1 MIDHG
6 ETVEFTDDELEAAK
20 GKAETFI
27 NECLRQVNQ
36 MGDDPMIKIT
46 VLCTLILGAATFLSV
61 ENDLKNLPVV
71 KSLNTAL
78 RVIEQ
83 TGHSILDRGNVKL
96 VGVTGDQVAALMK
109 IKSNLA
115 DGLITNDEAIEAL
128 QELMP
133 HEDIDNTNLK
143 DLMAISREP
152 NLKQTVH

>member
-6 ETVEFTDDELEAAK
+6 ETVEFTDEELEAAK
-20 GKAETFI
+20 SVAEKFI

-36 MGDDPMIKIT
+36 MGDDPMIKVTI
-46 VLCTLILGAATFLSV
+46 LCTLILGASSYLAIEGES
-61 ENDLKNLPVV
+61 KNLPVV

-83 TGHSILDRGNVKL
+83 TGNSILDRGNVKL

-115 DGLITNDEAIEAL
+115 EGLITNDEAIEAL